1 VRYDG
6 GVLLHLLLLLLLPL
20 LLPQYMIKPWLQ
32 YEAYGIR
39 VTNNIVYN
47 TWGAGLGVAGG
58 YNVLMAYNTVYRWG
72 CAQHSSC
79 RCQCVQC
86 GVNFCTHCHIL

>member
-1 VRYDG
+1 MHAVAG
-6 GVLLHLLLLLLLPL
+6 CQWHKLLLLLL
-20 LLPQYMIKPWLQ
+20 QYMVRPWLQ

-58 YNVLMAYNTVYRWG
+58 YNILMAYNTVYR
-72 CAQHSSC
+72 
-79 RCQCVQC
+79 
-86 GVNFCTHCHIL
+86 